1 MKLNSQL
8 IRSLRLILALSSG
21 SLFANI
27 IHIPMSSWVFIT
39 TAVIVFDQDTVGGT
53 INRSFMRFFATF
65 AGATISLICILL
77 IKDCTWLIWTI
88 VLFSN
93 FGFAYFYIGKKQSY
107 IGLLASI
114 TLAML
119 LLGNKPPDLYTG
131 IYRVMDIL
139 IGVSFA
145 LLSMLLF
152 FPEYALKKLPKLIAS
167 LIQDNINLIK
177 SIEKLNDIEL
187 IRQQIITIE
196 DNFINNVSK
205 FNKALEESGHELS
218 GKKHPLLIES
228 YRLSS
233 VQVRRIYR
241 LIFVVFYY
249 EFENEMINDLHIK
262 QALLLIVT
270 LMENL
275 SVETESNILETSFT
289 KLSQITDSLPQQ
301 NVAKTIRHIHNEL
314 FILENLLAKS
324 KQLTHT

>member
-21 SLFANI
+21 SLFAHI

-65 AGATISLICILL
+65 AGAIISLICILL
-77 IKDCTWLIWTI
+77 IKDYTWLIWTI
-88 VLFSN
+88 VLLSN

-152 FPEYALKKLPKLIAS
+152 FPEYALNKLPTLITS

-187 IRQQIITIE
+187 IRQQIIIIE

-275 SVETESNILETSFT
+275 SVETESSMLENSFT

-314 FILENLLAKS
+314 FVLENLLAKS